1 MGKRFF
7 KTTWVMNNIIAPAR
21 KNLVTAITKG
31 CADIKPILVAADAE
45 DQRIANKIPAAVN
58 FIPDRL
64 DKW

>member
-1 MGKRFF
+1 
-7 KTTWVMNNIIAPAR
+7 MNNIIAPAR